1 MAYNPK
7 ARRMRR
13 NRDLQRKRSLA
24 GVAAR
29 ERNRLARAQ
38 ECEAWETVGHFCLT
52 VTASADN
59 LAMGLQVWGPS
70 GLWTRTGTHRACVA
84 ALARMIEEARKR
96 AMNRKQPP
104 VTGEL
109 PASSR
114 AVARGTAA
122 PSADGGS
129 L

>member
-38 ECEAWETVGHFCLT
+38 ECETWETVGHFCLT
-52 VTASADN
+52 VTAN
-59 LAMGLQVWGPS
+59 NKERAMGLQAWGPS
-70 GLWTRTGTHRACVA
+70 GLWTRVGTHRACVA
-84 ALARMIEEARKR
+84 ALARMIGEARER
-96 AMNRKQPP
+96 AM
-104 VTGEL
+104 T
-109 PASSR
+109 R
-114 AVARGTAA
+114 AKVRSKA
-122 PSADGGS
+122 
-129 L
+129 